1 MIALALCLLVLLI
14 GILLYNSLVRKR
26 NRVDN
31 ASASVDA
38 MLEKRFDLIPNL
50 VACVRQYAAHE
61 ADTLSDVI
69 ERRSARTGAL
79 SDDEKASLDAAFGK
93 ARLNFLALG
102 ENYPELKASENFMHL
117 QYTLNETEEQ
127 NTTTPCR
134 PSPARCWPRGSASR
148 PAPCSRLPKNG
159 DGRPTWADFS
169 AATITLRIRPPDSPA
184 RWKTISNP
192 SAAHSPTPSTKSKA
206 KGSN

>member
-127 NTTTPCR
+127 LSAARRTYNAAATEYNDAVQTFPGSLLASRFGFAPRAMLAAAEERRRTPDVGGLFRGDDNAPNTT
-134 PSPARCWPRGSASR
+134 AR
-148 PAPCSRLPKNG
+148 
-159 DGRPTWADFS
+159 
-169 AATITLRIRPPDSPA
+169 
-184 RWKTISNP
+184 
-192 SAAHSPTPSTKSKA
+192 
-206 KGSN
+206 

>member
-102 ENYPELKASENFMHL
+102 ESYPELKASENFMHL

-127 NTTTPCR
+127 LSAARRTYNAAATEYNDAVQTFPSSLLASRFGFAPRALLAAAEERRRTPDVGGLFRGNDNVPNTTVR
-134 PSPARCWPRGSASR
+134 
-148 PAPCSRLPKNG
+148 
-159 DGRPTWADFS
+159 
-169 AATITLRIRPPDSPA
+169 
-184 RWKTISNP
+184 
-192 SAAHSPTPSTKSKA
+192 
-206 KGSN
+206 